1 MKKALLAIAAFA
13 ALLCGCDKY
22 GDRLDEIESRIS
34 ALEQTCMDINA
45 NISTIQ
51 KIVDAQAAGISIKS
65 VEKVDNGFQITFSDG
80 TSYYIVNGPKGDS
93 PAIQAVKDAADGKF
107 YWKVNDEWLRTE
119 DGAKVPVTG
128 ATPQLKIEDGEWFVS
143 IDGGT
148 TWEKLGVAKGGTDI
162 TFTED
167 DTAYYFDFGDGNVAK
182 IAKMAAFILKVETD
196 AVEVAAGKSVAVPY
210 TIVGADATTH
220 VVAEA
225 QGYTA
230 KVDESAKTVTITA
243 GSSVEAGYVIVKA
256 IRNSDGASTSQF
268 ISVNDSSSPAPTGS
282 LSISISEV
290 IYNAVSFTVT
300 PSSNDFRY
308 IVNCWDKASIEE
320 YGLTTD
326 EALFEDELGTF
337 EYLAMMYGYT
347 LEQIIDILSTT
358 GPVTETIDELD
369 PDTEYVLYAYG
380 VSSDLTLSTPIARV
394 EFTTPSSPSGD
405 SAYEA
410 MLGTW
415 TAKGQFE
422 NDAEELEDG
431 EWTLTFR
438 EKEKNKSFTITGF
451 YEDFEAVANFDET
464 KKILE
469 IPFGANNI
477 IAKFNFG
484 SIGTQYGCWMGYDG
498 EYVYTKGSFYW
509 KLNDDM
515 SLSSATTSSGEL
527 IDPLGIV
534 GGVYTLNN
542 DGTCGDWMKYTFTE
556 PRLFTSITKNPS
568 KSSVD
573 SKRAPKKIVASDK
586 LVVKNVTAHKCML
599 EVK

>member
-256 IRNSDGASTSQF
+256 IRNSDGASTYQF
-268 ISVNDSSSPAPTGS
+268 ISVNDGSQPATDDIIDVRINNVTYN
-282 LSISISEV
+282 SISYTAYPSRDDLPYLV
-290 IYNAVSFTVT
+290 MCVT
-300 PSSNDFRY
+300 EAY
-308 IVNCWDKASIEE
+308 IEE
-320 YGLTTD
+320 YGLDTD
-326 EALFEDELGTF
+326 EALFQDDMDYFINYLGFTIEELLDMASRGQESYTF
-337 EYLAMMYGYT
+337 EN
-347 LEQIIDILSTT
+347 
-358 GPVTETIDELD
+358 LD
-369 PDTEYVLYAYG
+369 PETNYVIYAYG
-380 VSSDLTLSTPIARV
+380 FNPDGTLGTPISRGIVSTPAKPEPKL
-394 EFTTPSSPSGD
+394 EFYGTAIWHDVFFDSWFGLTEDGYNVDLDCDVYTDATTPGVYYFDSPYWYDNIAEWFDIDPETLKPYTPGN
-405 SAYEA
+405 YKEA
-410 MLGTW
+410 MIAINCSNPNAVNFPRQNMGASLGSDFGYLSAGSVAAT
-415 TAKGQFE
+415 G
-422 NDAEELEDG
+422 
-431 EWTLTFR
+431 TFAD
-438 EKEKNKSFTITGF
+438 NTIT
-451 YEDFEAVANFDET
+451 FEGHNTLVKSMEQYKGGGWYYVA
-464 KKILE
+464 
-469 IPFGANNI
+469 
-477 IAKFNFG
+477 
-484 SIGTQYGCWMGYDG
+484 DG
-498 EYVYTKGSFYW
+498 
-509 KLNDDM
+509 
-515 SLSSATTSSGEL
+515 
-527 IDPLGIV
+527 
-534 GGVYTLNN
+534 
-542 DGTCGDWMKYTFTE
+542 YTFTVKIT
-556 PRLFTSITKNPS
+556 PGGSPIKPASTSSKVVKPS
-568 KSSVD
+568 KFIGSSAFAKSV
-573 SKRAPKKIVASDK
+573 K
-586 LVVKNVTAHKCML
+586 LPIIEK
-599 EVK
+599 